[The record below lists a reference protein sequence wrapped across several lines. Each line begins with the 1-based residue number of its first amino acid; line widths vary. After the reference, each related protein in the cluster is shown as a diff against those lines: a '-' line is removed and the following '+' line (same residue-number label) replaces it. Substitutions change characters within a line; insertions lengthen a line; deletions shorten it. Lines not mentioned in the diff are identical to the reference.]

1 MRLSRMNL
9 YEKLLNRK
17 RTWTPVKT
25 TGGKLKEGAEE
36 TIYRALAIRHME
48 LPVGD
53 FIAESLK
60 KEVPESAR
68 KLLES
73 NVQDEVKHDLA
84 LGYITDAIGVD
95 EKAEK
100 EAFLLRDAWESHPDH
115 MITKA
120 LVIERAIF
128 FVLLPFFRFNGNAG
142 LRTVSADIS
151 RDEQIHVATNSLV
164 CADMGLRSSSSLD
177 KLRKA
182 TINWIME
189 PLGKNTY
196 GDKYL
201 SKKFWLDTSDRLM
214 YEGKAPELSA
224 TRSARMPAFFEHSNV
239 NLPQYS

>member
-1 MRLSRMNL
+1 MRKTP
-9 YEKLLNRK
+9 YQKLIERR
-17 RTWTPVKT
+17 RTWTPVQT
-25 TGGKLKEGAEE
+25 TPGELKHGAEE

-48 LPVGD
+48 LPVGS
-53 FIAESLK
+53 FIEDALEK
-60 KEVPESAR
+60 NVPDHAR
-68 KLLES
+68 DLLRL
-73 NVQDEVKHDLA
+73 NVKDEEKHDLA
-84 LGYITDAIGVD
+84 LGYIAEAIGTD
-95 EKAEK
+95 PEAEA
-100 EAFLLRDAWESHPDH
+100 EALRLRQAWELHPDH
-115 MITKA
+115 TITKA
-120 LVIERAIF
+120 LVAERAIF

-164 CADMGLRSSSSLD
+164 CADMGLRSSGSLD

-214 YEGKAPELSA
+214 YEGKAPELNSTKA
-224 TRSARMPAFFEHSNV
+224 ARMPAFFEHSNV

>member
-1 MRLSRMNL
+1 MNL